1 VKNFRAVAAN
11 TILVTTCVALLA
23 AGRARAATITGY
35 VNDPTGDSTDFGAGL
50 AALGGS
56 VNTLNVGGLP
66 TGTLNSSA
74 FAGVTLAGTGSFDTV
89 TFGVGPSNGNTT
101 TPPLS
106 TGEGPHAAASY
117 IGDQLTPGPQTFTVS
132 FDTPVSGAGIFLIDL
147 FNPLSVP
154 LCGGL
159 CDDVTLQAFT
169 GTDGTGTSL
178 GTYHSAAY
186 NFQGN
191 PVNYLYFMGITSSSI
206 DIGSIVLSQT
216 NDPSGD
222 VIGLGNILYGTGTTS
237 AVPEP
242 SSTIPLLTAMILL
255 AVGARRK
262 GCAANAIDNRVCDV

>member
-1 VKNFRAVAAN
+1 MKHLRAAAN
-11 TILVTTCVALLA
+11 TIVVTTCLALLA
-23 AGRARAATITGY
+23 AGHARASTVMGY

-56 VNTLNVGGLP
+56 VNTLNVGSLP
-66 TGTLNSSA
+66 TRDVKFHSA

-89 TFGVGPSNGNTT
+89 SFGVGPSNGNTT

-132 FDTPVSGAGIFLIDL
+132 FDTPVSGAGLFLIDL
-147 FNPLSVP
+147 FNPLSTS
-154 LCGGL
+154 LCGGP
-159 CDDVTLQAFT
+159 CDDVTIEAFT

-178 GTYHSAAY
+178 GVFHAAAD

-206 DIGSIVLSQT
+206 DIESIVLSQPDDASEHLMSSESET
-216 NDPSGD
+216 SFTERVQQARYPS
-222 VIGLGNILYGTGTTS
+222 
-237 AVPEP
+237 
-242 SSTIPLLTAMILL
+242 
-255 AVGARRK
+255 
-262 GCAANAIDNRVCDV
+262 RVLRYPC